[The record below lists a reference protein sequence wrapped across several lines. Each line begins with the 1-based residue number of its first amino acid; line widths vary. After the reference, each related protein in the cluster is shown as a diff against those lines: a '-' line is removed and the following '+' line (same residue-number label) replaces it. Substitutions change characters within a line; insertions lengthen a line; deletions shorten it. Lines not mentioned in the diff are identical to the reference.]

1 MKRSRT
7 DAGVNPRTIQD
18 LTVHMLGKPNRSD
31 SSVQDVLGDV
41 RSFLADRRAQTDQWF
56 FLVRMILGLG
66 LVGYLLVDALGNA
79 GSSPVQ
85 LVLVGTYLLCNLFV
99 WLVAARRFGYSAWFY
114 AAFDVL
120 FFLLQRHLF
129 LFEATVDPNATMVGF
144 FSLLLVAYVS
154 YGDRR
159 LIAAM
164 ATVMLVGT
172 AISFWVDVMT
182 LENPALGASLGAVSF
197 RTHPLRV
204 LTLLA
209 YLGAVGLVAH
219 MLARRLEIQVT
230 SYSSQLMNRAQA
242 AMTTAVERA
251 RRERLEELNRLKR
264 DFISVLSHELR
275 TPIAPLRT
283 SLEMVQHELNDSHSA
298 REMMDIAI
306 EASTRLQRLV
316 QDYTRL
322 AELLTLEGTG
332 LESWNLRLADL
343 LHCVIPETERHRYD
357 FDGTAELAVS
367 GDPRLLSGAIVA
379 LVRRAELVTP
389 EHEIISIRGQGLGQT
404 VIFSV
409 HDPVSY
415 LDQDSTINLT
425 DPFAY
430 SSERAYFSA
439 NTGLEL
445 ILAQH
450 SIQRVGGSMRV
461 ESSREN
467 GTTVH
472 VTIASARPGY
482 PWIGRDEL
490 RQELATFAF

>member
-1 MKRSRT
+1 MHR
-7 DAGVNPRTIQD
+7 
-18 LTVHMLGKPNRSD
+18 LGKPDRNENVVSD
-31 SSVQDVLGDV
+31 ELGDV
-41 RSFLADRRAQTDQWF
+41 RSFLADRRAHTDQWF

-66 LVGYLLVDALGNA
+66 LVGYLLVDALGSS

-99 WLVAARRFGYSAWFY
+99 WLVASRRFGYSAWFY
-114 AAFDVL
+114 AGLDIL
-120 FFLLQRHLF
+120 FFTLQRHLF
-129 LFEATVDPNATMVGF
+129 QFEATVDPNATMVGF
-144 FSLLLVAYVS
+144 FSLLLISYVS
-154 YGDRR
+154 YGDKR
-159 LIAAM
+159 LISAM
-164 ATVMLVGT
+164 AFVMVA
-172 AISFWVDVMT
+172 AIGLTYWSDVLT
-182 LENPALGASLGAVSF
+182 LDDPMLGATLGAITF
-197 RTHPLRV
+197 RTHPLRI

-219 MLARRLEIQVT
+219 VLARRLEIQVT
-230 SYSSQLMNRAQA
+230 SYSAQLLNRAQA

-283 SLEMVQHELNDSHSA
+283 SLEMVQHEVRDNHTA
-298 REMMDIAI
+298 CEMTEIAI
-306 EASTRLQRLV
+306 EAATRLQRLV

-343 LHCVIPETERHRYD
+343 LHCLIPESERHRYY
-357 FDGTAELAVS
+357 FEGTAELAVS

-389 EHEIISIRGQGLGQT
+389 HHDIITIRGQSLGQT

-409 HDPVSY
+409 HDPASY
-415 LDQDSTINLT
+415 LDQDSTLNLT

-430 SSERAYFSA
+430 STERAYFSA

-450 SIQRVGGSMRV
+450 SIQRIGGHMRV
-461 ESSREN
+461 ESTRDN

-472 VTIASARPGY
+472 VSMASARPDI
-482 PWIGRDEL
+482 PWIGREEL